1 VEEAPQ
7 GEKDM
12 YTAGIV
18 FTTSNMRLGRLQL
31 SLLGF
36 RRMQEHNLTT
46 DILEETFRYGK
57 EIEPQKI
64 VLNFGDY
71 AVGILYVKDE
81 RFVFR
86 GDLSAIR
93 FVILTCWKEVHRV

>member
-1 VEEAPQ
+1 
-7 GEKDM
+7 M
-12 YTAGIV
+12 YTAGII
-18 FTTSNMRLGRLQL
+18 FNHTNKRLGRLQL

-36 RRMQEHNLTT
+36 RRMQEHKLTP
-46 DILEETFRYGK
+46 DMLEETFRYGK

-64 VLNFGDY
+64 VLSFRDY
-71 AVGILYVKDE
+71 SVGILYAIDE

-93 FVILTCWKEVHRV
+93 FVIITCWREVNRG

>member
-1 VEEAPQ
+1 
-7 GEKDM
+7 M
-12 YTAGIV
+12 YTAGII
-18 FTTSNMRLGRLQL
+18 FNHTNKRLGRLQL

-36 RRMQEHNLTT
+36 RRMQEHKLTVET
-46 DILEETFRYGK
+46 LEETFRYGK

-64 VLNFGDY
+64 VLSFRDY
-71 AVGILYVKDE
+71 TVVILYARDE

-93 FVILTCWKEVHRV
+93 FVVITCWKEVNRA